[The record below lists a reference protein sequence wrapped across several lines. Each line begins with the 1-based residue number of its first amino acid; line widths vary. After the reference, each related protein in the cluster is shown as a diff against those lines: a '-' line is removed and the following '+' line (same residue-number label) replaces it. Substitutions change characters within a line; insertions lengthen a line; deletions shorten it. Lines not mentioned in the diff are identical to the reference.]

1 MFKIAEASVLPL
13 MFSATQ
19 LILDEVYCDADTS
32 VTRKKLTF
40 GSLIILYFL
49 LFSLIRLLFFF
60 QTICAAGKLNTW
72 HSKIMSPLLDMV
84 AFDGFKLIILGSDS
98 PEN

>member
-1 MFKIAEASVLPL
+1 MFKIAEDSVFPFT
-13 MFSATQ
+13 FSATQ
-19 LILDEVYCDADTS
+19 LIFEELYCEADTS

-60 QTICAAGKLNTW
+60 QTICAAGKLKTW
-72 HSKIMSPLLDMV
+72 HSNTTSPLLDMV
-84 AFDGFKLIILGSDS
+84 AFDGFKLVIFGSDS
-98 PEN
+98 P